1 MHRLLCSISIT
12 TGGMTFLW
20 GLKRP
25 SGVIDYY
32 LRRTQRVDGKPKVV
46 MNIYLG
52 TADRILE
59 LYQRGGVADEDF
71 RLISFQFGTIAAIA
85 SADRELGFT
94 EIVRDVTKSDAT
106 ADALLSFVC
115 GRSEEP
121 LSKSAMEEWSRRSA
135 LRFLRALPS
144 LSSRS
149 YLRYMD
155 RLTQEHVSQVSFRIA
170 KKLIEMG
177 HDPSIVFFDTTNFST
192 EQQPRDGEERTLP
205 RPGHAKDHNSQARL
219 VGLATATT
227 GGPNFLP
234 VMHETYEGNEQDVTV
249 FQRTIDSMI
258 ETLQKLGVRCEDI
271 CFVFDKGMNSED
283 GFSALTGSD
292 AHFVSSL
299 KRNQVEEGLLRLGPG
314 DYTGAYET
322 EQGEEIRTLRRGKEV
337 TVMGV
342 NGIVVLA
349 YNSAAERRQH
359 EDYQSARRRFVEG
372 CENISRSLAS
382 RNNNEHRRGR
392 PPTVEGT
399 TRRVIALAPEKWRR
413 VFRFRVG
420 NTLDSDEKITLTY
433 WVDAKAEREKMK
445 GFGRTA
451 VFTDMVDWDDEK
463 IVRTYFARGGMEE
476 DYHVLKDAL
485 LFPVMPIYHRLDPR
499 IRAHVFMCVMGLLF
513 YRYMQWRIEKET
525 GDRIPIARMVSDLK
539 RIRLGGLITK
549 NGARYDGD
557 GKRRKRIRFKLEDM
571 GEEEKKIV
579 GVFKMEE
586 FVPN

>member
-1 MHRLLCSISIT
+1 
-12 TGGMTFLW
+12 MTFLW

-85 SADRELGFT
+85 SVDRELGFT
-94 EIVRDVTKSDAT
+94 EIVRDVTKSNAT

-121 LSKSAMEEWSRRSA
+121 LSKNAMDEWSRRSA

-155 RLTQEHVSQVSFRIA
+155 RLTQEHVSQISFRIA

-177 HDPSIVFFDTTNFST
+177 HDPSIIFFDTTNFST
-192 EQQPRDGEERTLP
+192 EQQPRDDEERTLP
-205 RPGHAKDHNSQARL
+205 RPGHAKDHNNQAKL

-283 GFSALTGSD
+283 GFTALTGRN

-299 KRNQVEEGLLRLGPG
+299 KRNQVKELIATGLGK
-314 DYTGAYET
+314 YTGSLRT
-322 EQGEEIRTLRRGKEV
+322 EEEVLTLRREM

-342 NGIVVLA
+342 SGVVVLA
-349 YNSAAERRQH
+349 YNAAAEKRQQ
-359 EDYQSARRRFVEG
+359 EDYRSVKSRFIERCG
-372 CENISRSLAS
+372 EISRSLAG
-382 RNNNEHRRGR
+382 NNGEHRRGR

-399 TRRVIALAPEKWRR
+399 TRRVIALIPEKWRK

-420 NTLDSDEKITLTY
+420 NTLDSDGKITLTY
-433 WVDAKAEREKMK
+433 WVDVKAEREKMK
-445 GFGRTA
+445 GFGKTA
-451 VFTDMVDWDDEK
+451 IFTDMKDWEDER
-463 IVRTYFARGGMEE
+463 IVTTYFARGGMEE
-476 DYHVLKDAL
+476 DYRVLKDAL

-513 YRYMQWRIEKET
+513 YRYMQWRMEKET
-525 GDRIPIARMVSDLK
+525 GERVPMARMVSDLK
-539 RIRLGGLITK
+539 RIRLGGLIMK
-549 NGARYDGD
+549 NGGSYDGD
-557 GKRRKRIRFKLEDM
+557 GKRRKRIRFKLEDT